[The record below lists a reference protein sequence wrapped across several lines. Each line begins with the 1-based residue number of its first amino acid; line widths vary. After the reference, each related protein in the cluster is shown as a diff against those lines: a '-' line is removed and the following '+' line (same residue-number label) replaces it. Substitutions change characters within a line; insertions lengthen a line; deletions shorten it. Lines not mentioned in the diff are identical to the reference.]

1 MLGTELGEAVGSR
14 LGTEVGEKLGPVLWK
29 LFELLEGVPLGV

>member
-1 MLGTELGEAVGSR
+1 MLGAELGEAVGSR
-14 LGTEVGEKLGPVLWK
+14 LGTEVGEHLGPALWK